1 MLPFTHEQFLGVFAA
16 YNEAIWPV
24 QFVAYGLGI
33 IAVGAV
39 FRPGPASRRLISGI
53 LGAIWLWT
61 GVAYHGLFFSIVNK
75 AAFAF
80 AGLFVVQGLAL
91 LYVGVVRDRL
101 RFGARPGL
109 LALLGAAFVA
119 YSAILYPLIGIATGH
134 AWPALP
140 TFGVTPCPV
149 TIFTFGLMLM
159 TSRHF
164 SYWLLVIPFV
174 WSLIGGSAAVVLDV
188 PQDWFLLFSGF
199 IATSFLVIRDR
210 RADSHA

>member
-24 QFVAYGLGI
+24 QIVAYGLGI

-39 FRPGPASRRLISGI
+39 FRPGPASGRLISGI

-61 GVAYHGLFFSIVNK
+61 GVAYHGLFFSSVNK